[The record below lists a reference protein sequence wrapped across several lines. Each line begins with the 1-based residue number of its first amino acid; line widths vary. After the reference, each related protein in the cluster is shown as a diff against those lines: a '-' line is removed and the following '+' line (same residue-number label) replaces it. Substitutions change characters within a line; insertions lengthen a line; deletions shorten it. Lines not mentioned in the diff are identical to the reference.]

1 MFARFGN
8 GLDDRR
14 TLGDFKVLQFLLE
27 AVEARRCHRNFFHLF
42 GPSPLAVVRLVQSDI
57 KDEDGAE
64 EVRRAV
70 VRP

>member
-1 MFARFGN
+1 M
-8 GLDDRR
+8 
-14 TLGDFKVLQFLLE
+14 
-27 AVEARRCHRNFFHLF
+27 F
-42 GPSPLAVVRLVQSDI
+42 GPSPLAVVRPVQSDI